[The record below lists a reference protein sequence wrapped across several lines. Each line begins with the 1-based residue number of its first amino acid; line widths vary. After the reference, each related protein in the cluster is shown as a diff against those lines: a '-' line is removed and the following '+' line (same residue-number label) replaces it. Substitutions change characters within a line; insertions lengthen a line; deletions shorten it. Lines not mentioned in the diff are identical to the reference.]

1 VQGTRPL
8 PRGLPG
14 GGRRHDRFSL
24 SPPFRVDVATG
35 DDATALAFQ
44 QLRAERWA
52 KAAAQHTA
60 CDAGRTRRTA
70 SLLPR
75 LLQLRQ
81 RLLAEGG
88 QLVFVGLQD
97 QPVQVL
103 RLTGA
108 YDLLVAGPAD
118 TADVAA
124 A

>member
-1 VQGTRPL
+1 MNDLTVTTQQYT
-8 PRGLPG
+8 
-14 GGRRHDRFSL
+14 DRT
-24 SPPFRVDVATG
+24 VITVAGEIDLHTCP
-35 DDATALAFQ
+35 AL
-44 QLRAERWA
+44 A
-52 KAAAQHTA
+52 KAAGAVPRGGTA
-60 CDAGRTRRTA
+60 LHLEMSGVSFMDSSG
-70 SLLPR
+70 LNL

-88 QLVFVGLQD
+88 QLVVVGLQD
-97 QPVQVL
+97 QPAQVL